1 MYYLPMADSLR
12 DWRCD
17 PLCCSYC
24 CPVAGSCPSLCDPVD
39 CRYVEVCFLYAHFVG
54 RCFFFNQKY
63 WILSKKPFLH
73 LLRWSYGFHS
83 LICWCGVSHW
93 FICPYRNF
101 LHPWDKSHLIMVCDP
116 FNILLNLVCW
126 YFVEDFCIYV
136 ISDIGPKFSFLWYF
150 FWFWYQGNADFV
162 ERVQKGSFL
171 FNLFGKAWEE

>member
-1 MYYLPMADSLR
+1 MILFVVLIVVQLLGR
-12 DWRCD
+12 VHLFVTLWT
-17 PLCCSYC
+17 
-24 CPVAGSCPSLCDPVD
+24 AGML
-39 CRYVEVCFLYAHFVG
+39 RYVSFMPTLLRGV
-54 RCFFFNQKY
+54 FFFNQKY

>member
-1 MYYLPMADSLR
+1 MWSSLLFLLLSSC
-12 DWRCD
+12 WVVSISLWPCGLQVCWGMF
-17 PLCCSYC
+17 PLC
-24 CPVAGSCPSLCDPVD
+24 PLCW
-39 CRYVEVCFLYAHFVG
+39 EV
-54 RCFFFNQKY
+54 FFFYQKY
-63 WILSKKPFLH
+63 WNLSKKPFLH